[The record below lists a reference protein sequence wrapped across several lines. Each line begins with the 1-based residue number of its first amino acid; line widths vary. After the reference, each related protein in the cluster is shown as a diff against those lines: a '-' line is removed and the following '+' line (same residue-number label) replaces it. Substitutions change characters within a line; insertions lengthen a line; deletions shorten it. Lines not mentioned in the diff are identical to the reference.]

1 MVFAIIHYEVS
12 IHTKES
18 VMPNW
23 FLFAAGVVYIG
34 VGSWA
39 SIFSDES
46 KGTRLLGIISL
57 IAGIGV
63 LSYTI

>member
-1 MVFAIIHYEVS
+1 
-12 IHTKES
+12 
-18 VMPNW
+18 MPNW

-46 KGTRLLGIISL
+46 KSTRLLGIISL

>member
-1 MVFAIIHYEVS
+1 MVFAFIHDELS
-12 IHTKES
+12 IHTKEAR
-18 VMPNW
+18 MPNW
-23 FLFAAGVVYIG
+23 FLFTASVVYIG
-34 VGSWA
+34 IGSWA